1 MKLEKLLIEK
11 KATIIK
17 KWLDLILEGYPAD
30 SHRFLKHQKD
40 RFRNPVGATL
50 SQGIENLYEAF
61 TKGEKEEFL
70 SPIIDRIVRI
80 RAVQD
85 FAPSKAIGFV
95 FQLKG
100 LIREGLKKEIPEQG
114 LTKEL
119 EAVDSRIDDLALIGF
134 DVYMAR
140 KKMIYDIRAKEAK
153 NQVSRLLQK
162 KGLMVELDKV
172 EPHQNE
178 NNSK

>member
-1 MKLEKLLIEK
+1 MKLEKLLTEK
-11 KATIIK
+11 KVVIIK
-17 KWLDLILEGYPAD
+17 KWIDLILESYPAD
-30 SHRFLKHQKD
+30 SHRFMKHQKD

-61 TKGEKEEFL
+61 IKGENEEAI
-70 SPIIDRIVRI
+70 SPIIDEIVRI

-85 FAPSKAIGFV
+85 FTPSKAIGFI
-95 FQLKG
+95 FQLKR
-100 LIREGLKKEIPEQG
+100 LIREELKKEILEQG
-114 LTKEL
+114 LAKEL
-119 EAVDSRIDDLALIGF
+119 EAVDSRIDDLVLIAF

-140 KKMIYDIRAKEAK
+140 KKLIYDIRAREAK

-162 KGLMVELDKV
+162 KGLMVELEKLD
-172 EPHQNE
+172 PHQNE